1 MVKCFDGGSLV
12 TVSLNVLSLTFVILF
27 SMQKIMNF
35 LGFSLS
41 IFYFIPAQILY
52 CNIVLYIGQK
62 LLMLGIM
69 QLIQLVHVLGL
80 SYQRTVL
87 SSSSVS
93 VYGCLT
99 FSRDSKE

>member
-35 LGFSLS
+35 LGVFLS
-41 IFYFIPAQILY
+41 IFYFIP

-99 FSRDSKE
+99 FNRDSKE